1 MISQISVDC
10 HVEEKHLSGT
20 KQSYCKVRLCGSSA
34 AQQCHTDV
42 QHHTTSVTHPPG
54 GWGEA
59 AAALGTADC
68 QDGHSW
74 AQLDC
79 QDGQYPAQQHLSHP

>member
-34 AQQCHTDV
+34 DQQCHTDM
-42 QHHTTSVTHPPG
+42 QCHTTSVTHLPEG
-54 GWGEA
+54 GEK
-59 AAALGTADC
+59 L
-68 QDGHSW
+68 
-74 AQLDC
+74 
-79 QDGQYPAQQHLSHP
+79 QQHWAELTARMGSVQPRNTSHIRWMAEECRDV